1 MTFGE
6 LQKQGFTWTLT
17 DREADEVVLFRA
29 SGEEFQATMLISLME
44 RMIVLANG
52 AGLSLDLLAVDVE
65 NKRKKERNRV
75 SAIQGNQANPGSKRN
90 RLA

>member
-6 LQKQGFTWTLT
+6 LQKQGFAWTLT

-75 SAIQGNQANPGSKRN
+75 SAIQGDQANLGSKRN

>member
-6 LQKQGFTWTLT
+6 LQKQGFAWTLT

-75 SAIQGNQANPGSKRN
+75 SAIQGDQANFGSKRN

>member
-6 LQKQGFTWTLT
+6 LQKQGFSWTLT
-17 DREADEVVLFRA
+17 DREADEVVLFRVA
-29 SGEEFQATMLISLME
+29 GEEFQATLLISLIE
-44 RMIVLANG
+44 RIVVLANG

-75 SAIQGNQANPGSKRN
+75 SSIQGDQANTGSKRN
-90 RLA
+90 RPA